1 MISLGGYFYPKTDLW
16 LGAPTQTFQ
25 TNLFPLS
32 TNQYVL
38 GTSTRQW
45 LSVSSQNASST
56 ISSATTICFTGD
68 VCRTTWPTGAA
79 QTPWTSNIDGGGFS
93 LSNVLKETITNAST
107 TYATVATD
115 LWVKNI
121 LTTKDIIATIS
132 NQMWNGGSFDFYS
145 DAGVTN
151 IGGLFFEAGNRFVIT
166 GDVNQ
171 FVLSSNLLTDIRDLY
186 IPDITGTL
194 LMATGTQAFI
204 LGQGQVK
211 AGSNATT
218 SFEIGQSGQN
228 KGTCLVMYDVVGAV
242 QYLRI
247 QGGNLIIDTN
257 SCK

>member
-1 MISLGGYFYPKTDLW
+1 MKKSIYISLGIIVMISLGGYFYPKTDLW
-16 LGAPTQTFQ
+16 LGVPTQTFQ

-56 ISSATTICFTGD
+56 ISS
-68 VCRTTWPTGAA
+68 
-79 QTPWTSNIDGGGFS
+79 
-93 LSNVLKETITNAST
+93 T
-107 TYATVATD
+107 TYATVETN
-115 LWVKNI
+115 LCVKDI
-121 LTTKDIIATIS
+121 LTTKDIITTFS

-151 IGGLFFEAGNRFVIT
+151 VGGLFFEAGNRFVIT